1 MLFVL
6 DFPGEFIT
14 INFIH
19 TKGDLSESKFFV
31 VVSSNHQSVYE
42 KLEIKAAQYRQELS
56 SKLYL
61 RRMPKLIFVR
71 DEMGDDIDRVERLL
85 NKNQI

>member
-1 MLFVL
+1 MLMSL

-19 TKGDLSESKFFV
+19 TKSDLSESKIYIK
-31 VVSSNHQSVYE
+31 VSSNHQSVYE
-42 KLEIKAAQYRQELS
+42 KIFSHAAKYRQELS
-56 SKLYL
+56 SKLFL
-61 RRMPKLIFVR
+61 RHTPKLRFMR

-85 NKNQI
+85 SDGTV